1 LTADRGS
8 RRKEEGVS
16 DLVELLRRVELLEKE
31 QSQIRDQLTA
41 TEDERNAYHE
51 LYLETLERCRK
62 LELGLR
68 GQASER
74 LPSEAQL
81 SFGVLKMM
89 LAEDGRSDLSELEPP
104 RTVREHERRRPTGR
118 KPIPDHLPRVDIE
131 ILPDEVRRAGLD
143 AFEKIGQDVR
153 EVVER
158 RPASLVVARII
169 KPKFVRKD
177 RRREE
182 AEVLVGETPAL
193 PIPRGLA
200 GPGLLADTLV
210 RRWQDHQPLHRLEGI
225 FAREGIELSR
235 QTMCGW
241 HMELAP
247 LCEPL
252 IAAMRQDAFEQPFL
266 CVDATGVLVQ
276 ALERCRTGHF
286 WVLVAPGR
294 HVLFEYTPKHDSDA
308 VDTVLAGYQGYLVA
322 DAHVVYDHLYA
333 GGEVTEVNC
342 WAHCRRYFFKALASE
357 PDRAKIALGLIGS
370 LFKIERSLQTA
381 PRKKRERLR
390 AKHSKPIV
398 ERFFS
403 WCDAVWPDLYEDT
416 PIYDGVRYARN
427 QREGLARFL
436 RDGRLPIHNNI
447 SELNLRR
454 QAVGRKNWIFVGS
467 DDGGRTNAVFTSLLA
482 SCRMLGVEPWSYLRD
497 LLCLLPDW
505 SSHRLLE
512 LAPLNW
518 NRTREQA
525 DVAALL
531 AANPYRQLTLADQP
545 TTSG

>member
-51 LYLETLERCRK
+51 LYLATLERCRK

-104 RTVREHERRRPTGR
+104 RTVREHERRRPSGR

-143 AFEKIGQDVR
+143 AFEKIGQDVC

-182 AEVLVGETPAL
+182 AEVLVGETPEL

-357 PDRAKIALGLIGS
+357 PDRAKIALGLIG
-370 LFKIERSLQTA
+370 
-381 PRKKRERLR
+381 
-390 AKHSKPIV
+390 
-398 ERFFS
+398 
-403 WCDAVWPDLYEDT
+403 
-416 PIYDGVRYARN
+416 
-427 QREGLARFL
+427 
-436 RDGRLPIHNNI
+436 
-447 SELNLRR
+447 
-454 QAVGRKNWIFVGS
+454 
-467 DDGGRTNAVFTSLLA
+467 
-482 SCRMLGVEPWSYLRD
+482 
-497 LLCLLPDW
+497 
-505 SSHRLLE
+505 
-512 LAPLNW
+512 
-518 NRTREQA
+518 
-525 DVAALL
+525 
-531 AANPYRQLTLADQP
+531 
-545 TTSG
+545 